1 MQARLW
7 TVILGL
13 SVGVATFGAVPA
25 RAEQTVENGV
35 NRPGGDYKNF
45 EMEPNI
51 AGFAPCQSACTHD
64 PSCRAWTYVVPGVQ
78 GPKPHCW
85 LKNTVPPA
93 FNDKCCVS
101 GVSGVVAGLE
111 FGTNRPGS
119 DYRNFEIGNADL
131 RDQPELL
138 CKKACDS
145 EAQCRSWT
153 YVKPGIQGPNA
164 RCWLKSATP
173 GAQANNC
180 CISGV
185 AAAKAQ
191 PSNPQPSTST
201 STSTGGA
208 PAEWADMLRAH
219 NEKRALHGSPAL
231 SWDAGLAA
239 GAQSWAQACTR
250 QHSGFDKGYGENLYW
265 GTNQTA
271 RNAVDWWYAEIRNYN
286 WNDPIKSYD
295 AGNTDQSKEVR
306 HFTQL
311 VWKDTSKLGCGV
323 AKCRNDQYFVC
334 RYVKQGNW
342 NGDTP
347 GVLQAEVP
355 PKK

>member
-1 MQARLW
+1 M
-7 TVILGL
+7 
-13 SVGVATFGAVPA
+13 
-25 RAEQTVENGV
+25 
-35 NRPGGDYKNF
+35 
-45 EMEPNI
+45 
-51 AGFAPCQSACTHD
+51 
-64 PSCRAWTYVVPGVQ
+64 
-78 GPKPHCW
+78 
-85 LKNTVPPA
+85 
-93 FNDKCCVS
+93 S

-119 DYRNFEIGNADL
+119 DYRNFGIGNADL

-138 CKKACDS
+138 CKKACES

-185 AAAKAQ
+185 TKVNAST
-191 PSNPQPSTST
+191 PSQPSTGSASPGGSGTT
-201 STSTGGA
+201 SSSI
-208 PAEWADMLRAH
+208 PPQLAEMLKAH
-219 NEKRALHGSPAL
+219 NEKRALHGSPPL

-239 GAQSWAQACTR
+239 GAQSWAAACTR

-271 RNAVDWWYAEIRNYN
+271 RSAVDWWYAENKYYR
-286 WNDPIKSYD
+286 WDDPITSYHLGD
-295 AGNTDQSKEVR
+295 SDRSKEVR

-323 AKCRNDQYFVC
+323 AKCQNDQYFVC
-334 RYVKQGNW
+334 RYVKQGNF
-342 NGDTP
+342 NGDNP
-347 GVLQAEVP
+347 GVLQANVP